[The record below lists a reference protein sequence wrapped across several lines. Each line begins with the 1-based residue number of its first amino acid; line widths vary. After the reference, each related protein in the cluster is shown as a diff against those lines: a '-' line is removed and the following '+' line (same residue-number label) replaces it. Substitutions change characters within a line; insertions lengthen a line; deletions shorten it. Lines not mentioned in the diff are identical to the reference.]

1 MAREMLMNVAE
12 SDECR
17 IAVIEDGKLE
27 ELYSERASLA
37 SHAGNIY
44 KGKVENVEA
53 SIQAAFINFGGAK
66 NGFLHIS
73 DLHPRYFSKTDNKH
87 AETIGKRKALRDRIP
102 IQKCLRKGS

>member
-17 IAVIEDGKLE
+17 IAVVEDGILE
-27 ELYSERASLA
+27 ELYSERASLV
-37 SHAGNIY
+37 SQAGNIY

-73 DLHPRYFSKTDNKH
+73 DLHPKYF
-87 AETIGKRKALRDRIP
+87 GKKEGKAKEILREGER
-102 IQKCLRKGS
+102 